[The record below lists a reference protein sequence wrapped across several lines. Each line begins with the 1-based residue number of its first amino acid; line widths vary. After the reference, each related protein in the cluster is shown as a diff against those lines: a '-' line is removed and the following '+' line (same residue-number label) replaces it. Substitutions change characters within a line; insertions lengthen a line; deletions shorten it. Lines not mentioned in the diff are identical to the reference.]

1 MVLIYRL
8 EVVIISL
15 IILTFIMYH
24 DHHRLIN
31 SYSKIALYFQVPLN
45 GDSDQKDKP
54 LPNVV
59 SGQRQQ
65 QPNVP
70 QNIVANIFW
79 ESVWNGAVTTQV
91 STPTLLIVL
100 RDTRILMTRSK
111 SIMYMWKAKFRLH
124 KHIFN
129 ERLMILMCCI
139 RVDSKTPE

>member
-24 DHHRLIN
+24 DHHRLVN
-31 SYSKIALYFQVPLN
+31 SCSKIALYFQVPLN
-45 GDSDQKDKP
+45 GDSDQKDKL

-59 SGQRQQ
+59 CGQRQQ

-79 ESVWNGAVTTQV
+79 ESV
-91 STPTLLIVL
+91 
-100 RDTRILMTRSK
+100 
-111 SIMYMWKAKFRLH
+111 
-124 KHIFN
+124 
-129 ERLMILMCCI
+129 
-139 RVDSKTPE
+139 